1 MKKELLL
8 LFCTLTGLLVG
19 FTGCDKDDDANECI
33 VMVASEIRI
42 LNISPVPENPG
53 YAYCAQIAFPEIKTG
68 NFRWSAY
75 TEAIEGFDSY
85 EPGYEFTLLCTE
97 IDDGMADSSLKYRC
111 KKIIS
116 KVKKTSEN
124 MKEDEI
130 ENLNNGYEGY
140 WKKFYRKN

>member
-53 YAYCAQIAFPEIKTG
+53 YAYCAQIAFLKLRQET
-68 NFRWSAY
+68 S
-75 TEAIEGFDSY
+75 
-85 EPGYEFTLLCTE
+85 
-97 IDDGMADSSLKYRC
+97 DGRH
-111 KKIIS
+111 IP
-116 KVKKTSEN
+116 
-124 MKEDEI
+124 
-130 ENLNNGYEGY
+130 
-140 WKKFYRKN
+140 RP